1 MRRHLG
7 KGSVTLWLSLVLL
20 VLLSVIAA
28 ALYSARQAACRVA
41 LASGVEQ
48 GLYSLFAQYD
58 RDLFERFGLLLI
70 DGGYGSAEL
79 RLGTLLRETEE
90 DILQII
96 RPAAYGAPGSDVLHM
111 NLTGGSVTGY
121 LLATDQ
127 EAAAYR
133 HQVCEAYMAAAG
145 WSAAQYGRAESS
157 RSQAEYLLQL
167 RLGFSAAGE
176 GPAEEGETEVP
187 DGFVDPLAV
196 IRSLQGQDLLSLVL
210 PDPGAVSA
218 AAVREQDLVSRRALN
233 RGMGLVSSETGG
245 AGEKSMLLSYLTDVF
260 FCFTDTTS
268 GEGLQYQI
276 EYAVGHKGS
285 DRENL
290 QAVLQKLLSIREAAN
305 MVYLMSSPARQEEAS
320 RVAAIIA
327 AVMLQPGLQPTV
339 SFALKCAWAYGESI
353 LDLRTLLNGGR
364 VPMMKDDGT
373 WQIPLHALAGIGT
386 DALTGSGSAQG
397 LSYSDYLQILLLDE
411 SSASLTASLMDLTEH
426 LMRTEKNRPF
436 FRLDNCLEAVELE
449 FEAEAGTQGYHIAR
463 RYAYDPELIG

>member
-1 MRRHLG
+1 
-7 KGSVTLWLSLVLL
+7 
-20 VLLSVIAA
+20 
-28 ALYSARQAACRVA
+28 
-41 LASGVEQ
+41 
-48 GLYSLFAQYD
+48 
-58 RDLFERFGLLLI
+58 
-70 DGGYGSAEL
+70 
-79 RLGTLLRETEE
+79 
-90 DILQII
+90 
-96 RPAAYGAPGSDVLHM
+96 
-111 NLTGGSVTGY
+111 
-121 LLATDQ
+121 
-127 EAAAYR
+127 
-133 HQVCEAYMAAAG
+133 
-145 WSAAQYGRAESS
+145 
-157 RSQAEYLLQL
+157 
-167 RLGFSAAGE
+167 
-176 GPAEEGETEVP
+176 
-187 DGFVDPLAV
+187 
-196 IRSLQGQDLLSLVL
+196 
-210 PDPGAVSA
+210 
-218 AAVREQDLVSRRALN
+218 
-233 RGMGLVSSETGG
+233 
-245 AGEKSMLLSYLTDVF
+245 MLLSYLTDVF

-339 SFALKCAWAYGESI
+339 YFALKCAWAYGESI